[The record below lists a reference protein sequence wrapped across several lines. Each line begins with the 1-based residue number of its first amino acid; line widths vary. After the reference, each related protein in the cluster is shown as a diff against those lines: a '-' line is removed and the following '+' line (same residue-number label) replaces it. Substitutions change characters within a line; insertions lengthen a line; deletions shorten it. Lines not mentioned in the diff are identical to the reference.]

1 MNRRMFMTAL
11 ERELRLLDEGERMEL
26 LSDYEQHFD
35 MGLAEGKTEEDIS
48 RELGHP
54 RELALEALGDRYV
67 SPAQGPASPQI
78 TYNNAYGASNNSGM
92 PFAASMPY
100 MTESRSSHR
109 AFRSFFSAI
118 GMFFLNLIFALPVFA
133 TIWSVWLAIAATSAA
148 GVLAPFLALA
158 DFMFQEKRVIWAEA
172 SVSITMLG
180 IGILLGI
187 FSLWAA
193 KKLGVLTR
201 SYVRWNFKVVKGRNR

>member
-26 LSDYEQHFD
+26 LSDYEQHFE

-54 RELALEALGDRYV
+54 RELALEALGDRYAPPAQEAA
-67 SPAQGPASPQI
+67 SPAF
-78 TYNNAYGASNNSGM
+78 TYNNAYGASNNAGV
-92 PFAASMPY
+92 PFTASMPY
-100 MTESRSSHR
+100 VTESRSSHR

-118 GMFFLNLIFALPVFA
+118 GMFFLNLIFALPIFA
-133 TIWSVWLAIAATSAA
+133 TVWSVWLAVAVTSAA

-158 DFMFQEKRVIWAEA
+158 DFMFQEQRVIWAEA

-193 KKLGVLTR
+193 KRLGMLTR
-201 SYVRWNFKVVKGRNR
+201 SYVSWNVKVVKGRDQ

>member
-26 LSDYEQHFD
+26 LSDYKQHFE

-54 RELALEALGDRYV
+54 RELALEALGDRYAP
-67 SPAQGPASPQI
+67 PAREAASPGFN
-78 TYNNAYGASNNSGM
+78 YNNAYGTSNNADV
-92 PFAASMPY
+92 PFTASMPY
-100 MTESRSSHR
+100 VTESRSSHR

-118 GMFFLNLIFALPVFA
+118 GMFFLNLIFALPIFA
-133 TIWSVWLAIAATSAA
+133 TIWSVWLAIAVTSAA

-158 DFMFQEKRVIWAEA
+158 DFMFQEQRVIWAEA

-193 KKLGVLTR
+193 KKLGMLTR
-201 SYVRWNFKVVKGRNR
+201 SYVSWNVKVVKGRDQ

>member
-26 LSDYEQHFD
+26 LSDYEQHFE

-54 RELALEALGDRYV
+54 RELALEALGDRYAP
-67 SPAQGPASPQI
+67 PAQEAASPGF
-78 TYNNAYGASNNSGM
+78 TYNNAYGASNNAGV
-92 PFAASMPY
+92 PFTASMPY
-100 MTESRSSHR
+100 VTESRSSHR
-109 AFRSFFSAI
+109 AFRSLFSAI
-118 GMFFLNLIFALPVFA
+118 GMFFLNLIFALPIFA
-133 TIWSVWLAIAATSAA
+133 TVWSVWLAVALTSAA
-148 GVLAPFLALA
+148 GILAPFLALA
-158 DFMFQEKRVIWAEA
+158 DFMFQEQRVIWAEA

-180 IGILLGI
+180 IGILLSI

-193 KKLGVLTR
+193 KKLGMLTR
-201 SYVRWNFKVVKGRNR
+201 SYVSWNVKVVKGRDQ